1 MIKDAQDQ
9 AKREQEE
16 HLTQII
22 EKYKSLEQKRQ
33 ENLQRIL
40 RMLDDS
46 VTRQN
51 ECKKIEELINPTKHS
66 PTDIIAGRVVDKLD
80 PVVNMLDSCKTGR
93 KQ

>member
-1 MIKDAQDQ
+1 
-9 AKREQEE
+9 
-16 HLTQII
+16 
-22 EKYKSLEQKRQ
+22 
-33 ENLQRIL
+33 
-40 RMLDDS
+40 MLDDS